1 MTNHT
6 DTPRPAPA
14 SRAVPRAAALL
25 GTTTLLASAAPL
37 AAAVFALTPWS
48 PTAMVPAAA
57 SSVRHTGAAL
67 NAGAQSHT
75 TVLFS
80 AIGAGKFPKEGGD

>member
-6 DTPRPAPA
+6 DTPPAGA
-14 SRAVPRAAALL
+14 SQSRHTRAAALL
-25 GTTTLLASAAPL
+25 GTALLGSAAPL

-48 PTAMVPAAA
+48 QTAPVAAA
-57 SSVRHTGAAL
+57 SSAPHAGAAF